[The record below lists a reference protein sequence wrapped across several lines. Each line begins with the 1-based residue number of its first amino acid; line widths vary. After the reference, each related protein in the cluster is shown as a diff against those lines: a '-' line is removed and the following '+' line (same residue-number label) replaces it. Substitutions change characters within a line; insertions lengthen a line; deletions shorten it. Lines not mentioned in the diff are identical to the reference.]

1 LDNVFQTG
9 LLAVGEVEADTF
21 DLDGDIETDQFI
33 LVSWASFSEPTW
45 PGELPVDLFDVV
57 ITTTEAIADL
67 DVYPVRFSTSDAST
81 GYNLSAPSVYNPVVL
96 ASLDIDG
103 DGEAKALTD
112 GLMVIRRLFG
122 FSGTTL
128 TNGAVSSTATYTT
141 PEAIAGRIDD
151 FSEGLDVDADGE
163 TKALTDGLMIIR
175 RLFGFSGSTLTN
187 GAVSNTAQRT
197 DPVEIAEYIDSLSP

>member
-103 DGEAKALTD
+103 DGSAKALSD
-112 GLMVIRRLFG
+112 GLMVIRRMFG
-122 FSGTTL
+122 FSGMTL
-128 TNGAVSSTATYTT
+128 INGAVSAEAIYAS
-141 PEAIAGRIDD
+141 PEAIAERIDA
-151 FSEGLDVDADGE
+151 FSEGFDVDANGE
-163 TKALTDGLMIIR
+163 TKALSDGLMIIR
-175 RLFGFSGSTLTN
+175 RLFGFSGETLVG
-187 GAVSNTAQRT
+187 GAVAPDATRT
-197 DPVEIAEYIDSLSP
+197 DPKEIADYIDSLSP

>member
-1 LDNVFQTG
+1 MV
-9 LLAVGEVEADTF
+9 
-21 DLDGDIETDQFI
+21 
-33 LVSWASFSEPTW
+33 
-45 PGELPVDLFDVV
+45 
-57 ITTTEAIADL
+57 
-67 DVYPVRFSTSDAST
+67 
-81 GYNLSAPSVYNPVVL
+81 
-96 ASLDIDG
+96 
-103 DGEAKALTD
+103 
-112 GLMVIRRLFG
+112 LMVIRRLFG

-128 TNGAVSSTATYTT
+128 TNGAISSTATYTT